1 MNLQLLIEQY
11 IAYRQS
17 LGEQQ
22 KSNGCTLRAFGH
34 FIGAGVQ
41 IADVHPDQVKAFL
54 AGTGPITVNWHIK
67 LSVLRN
73 FYQYAVSRGYAA
85 EAPLPTVI
93 PKRPPVFVPHIYSLE
108 EMRRLLHTAKS
119 DNPYRTDIRPD
130 TMHTILLVFYST
142 GLRIQ
147 ELINLDRV
155 DVNFTES
162 TMKVIQSK
170 FGKTRLVPFGP
181 QLHQALQDYCKR
193 RPASPGESPFFMTC
207 HGRRIIKV
215 TLQHTFRV
223 LCDRAGIR
231 RTDGARYQPRIHDLR
246 HTAAVHRLTSWYRQ
260 GADVQKLLPFLS
272 VYLGHVNIRATQVY
286 LSMTPELLEE
296 AGKRFEQYATRE
308 VCHD

>member
-34 FIGAGVQ
+34 FIGAGVP
-41 IADVHPDQVKAFL
+41 IADVHPDQVKVFL

-193 RPASPGESPFFMTC
+193 HPASPGENAFFTTRY
-207 HGRRIIKV
+207 GRRIMKV
-215 TLQHTFRV
+215 RFSTISGYFANALASAAPMGRV
-223 LCDRAGIR
+223 
-231 RTDGARYQPRIHDLR
+231 
-246 HTAAVHRLTSWYRQ
+246 TSRGYTICGTR
-260 GADVQKLLPFLS
+260 LPFIGLP
-272 VYLGHVNIRATQVY
+272 LGIGRVQMCRSCSRSCPFISAMSISGPRRCT
-286 LSMTPELLEE
+286 
-296 AGKRFEQYATRE
+296 
-308 VCHD
+308 

>member
-1 MNLQLLIEQY
+1 
-11 IAYRQS
+11 
-17 LGEQQ
+17 
-22 KSNGCTLRAFGH
+22 
-34 FIGAGVQ
+34 
-41 IADVHPDQVKAFL
+41 
-54 AGTGPITVNWHIK
+54 
-67 LSVLRN
+67 
-73 FYQYAVSRGYAA
+73 
-85 EAPLPTVI
+85 
-93 PKRPPVFVPHIYSLE
+93 
-108 EMRRLLHTAKS
+108 
-119 DNPYRTDIRPD
+119 
-130 TMHTILLVFYST
+130 MHTILLVFYST

-147 ELINLDRV
+147 ELINLNRV

-223 LCDRAGIR
+223 LRDRAGIR

>member
-41 IADVHPDQVKAFL
+41 IADVHPDQVKVFL

-73 FYQYAVSRGYAA
+73 FYQYAISREYAA

-93 PKRPPVFVPHIYSLE
+93 PKRPPGFVPHIYSLE

-119 DNPYRTDIRPD
+119 DNPYRTGIRPD
-130 TMHTILLVFYST
+130 TMHAILLVFYST

-155 DVNFTES
+155 DVNFAES

-181 QLHQALQDYCKR
+181 QLHHALQDYSKR
-193 RPASPGESPFFMTC
+193 RPASPGESPFFTTC
-207 HGRRIIKV
+207 HARRIKKV

-246 HTAAVHRLTSWYRQ
+246 HTSAVHRLTSWYRQ

-296 AGKRFEQYATRE
+296 AGKRFEQYATRA